1 MEDFLDQFNEYTLA
15 EKIVGFSAI
24 AALLFA
30 VFYFLLYSGLAAEAT
45 GLSSEID
52 KLRTD
57 RSKLQSLKEQ
67 RDDLLSRVESLQKEI
82 DAMKKKLPSSA
93 ELSQLI
99 NLLNDRA
106 KTAGLQIENFKR
118 RNDTEEKFYKT
129 ITIDMKLRGT
139 YGELLS
145 FFESVDQMNRI
156 VNMRNLSMSR
166 VESGAAGGQ
175 LVVNTV
181 AKTYQY
187 KEQSGKEE
195 G

>member
-30 VFYFLLYSGLAAEAT
+30 VFYFLLYSGLAAQAT

-57 RSKLQSLKEQ
+57 RSDLQSLKEQ